1 MQMDGVAV
9 RVDLPEKTM
18 TFGIGEFNIGTTPRT
33 SVCRCQH
40 SRNSVITIL
49 KRKTM
54 ACTLAFV
61 SVAFSWSVV
70 GGSLPTRRSLAT
82 GSAPTSDMATSLRML
97 RPLEVER

>member
-18 TFGIGEFNIGTTPRT
+18 TFGIGEFNIGATPRT

-49 KRKTM
+49 KRKAM

-61 SVAFSWSVV
+61 SLSRLAGRWSAEAYQL
-70 GGSLPTRRSLAT
+70 GALLLLALHRQ
-82 GSAPTSDMATSLRML
+82 AI
-97 RPLEVER
+97 